1 VARIVRS
8 SGSLGWGI
16 GSAAGLTAITAASAQ
31 LYRAVQLTDAGYL
44 LGLGLKAGGQPAR
57 QPRAR

>member
-1 VARIVRS
+1 V
-8 SGSLGWGI
+8 
-16 GSAAGLTAITAASAQ
+16 AGLTAITAASAQ
-31 LYRAVQLTDAGYL
+31 LYRAGQLADVGYV